1 MDNPRQ
7 SAARLR
13 LAEGFFETV
22 GLSPR
27 ASEYETRNALSR
39 CYYAFF
45 HISHVVLG
53 RYREHELV
61 PTEIGRFDALLGEFV
76 ATLQALRIE
85 ADYIPEVVQMKYG
98 GELVAYRLRA
108 NQVLAEA
115 RMQFERALKLA
126 RRRLGPKKT

>member
-1 MDNPRQ
+1 
-7 SAARLR
+7 
-13 LAEGFFETV
+13 
-22 GLSPR
+22 
-27 ASEYETRNALSR
+27 
-39 CYYAFF
+39 
-45 HISHVVLG
+45 VVLR
-53 RYREHELV
+53 RYRGHELL
-61 PTEIGRFDALLGEFV
+61 PTEIGKFDALLGEFV

-115 RMQFERALKLA
+115 RTQFERALKLA